1 MTTAA
6 AIMKEPKPQSPAA
19 SGAEG
24 VDIDHI
30 LDTAATLFAEF
41 GFDGVSMRE
50 ISRKADCATPS
61 IYYHFTSKSDLYR
74 EVFAHKIEQT
84 IDIIN
89 ERISGLVTK
98 EDRFRELIAAFFDM
112 FTGDRT
118 LLLLM
123 QRDVIDAVVTG
134 RRFLSKRQYDHFTS
148 LIQRLASELTQTT
161 VDNETAFSLGALIFG
176 YCELSNVL
184 HEIYDQ
190 RGEQALQQ
198 AKARLV
204 QAALKLLR

>member
-6 AIMKEPKPQSPAA
+6 SIMKEPKPQSPVA

-24 VDIDHI
+24 VDIDHV

-84 IDIIN
+84 ID
-89 ERISGLVTK
+89 SV
-98 EDRFRELIAAFFDM
+98 
-112 FTGDRT
+112 
-118 LLLLM
+118 
-123 QRDVIDAVVTG
+123 
-134 RRFLSKRQYDHFTS
+134 
-148 LIQRLASELTQTT
+148 
-161 VDNETAFSLGALIFG
+161 FS
-176 YCELSNVL
+176 
-184 HEIYDQ
+184 
-190 RGEQALQQ
+190 R
-198 AKARLV
+198 
-204 QAALKLLR
+204 